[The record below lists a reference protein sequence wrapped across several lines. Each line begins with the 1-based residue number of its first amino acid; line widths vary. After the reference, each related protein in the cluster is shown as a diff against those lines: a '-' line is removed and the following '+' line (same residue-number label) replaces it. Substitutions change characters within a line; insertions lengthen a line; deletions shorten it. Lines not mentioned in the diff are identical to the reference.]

1 MKRWNLAAQLD
12 ALKRQQLY
20 RTRQIVGGPQGPQL
34 VIDGTSFDNF
44 SSNDYLGLANHPE
57 VIAAFQKAASEYGV
71 GSGSAHLI
79 CGHSSEHHALEEEL
93 AEFTGRERALVF
105 STGYMANMGVISALV
120 TKGDAIFQDKLNH
133 ASLIDGARLS
143 GAELKRYSHN
153 DLDRL
158 QQLLQQSSSDKK
170 LIITDGVF
178 SMDGDEADVKR
189 LASLAAEHDAALM
202 IDDAHGVGVLGGTG
216 AGLLE
221 QHGLNQQQVPI
232 LMATLGKGLG
242 TAGAFVAGSDALI
255 ETLIQRART
264 YIFTTAMPP
273 AIMAATRV
281 SLSLCQQEDWR
292 REKLVSL
299 VSRFRHGA
307 QQLGL
312 NLMSSKTPIQPVVLG
327 SNQAVVSMAAYL
339 KDKGFLVGAIRHPT
353 VAKSSE
359 RLRITLSATHTESQ
373 VDSLLSALEG
383 AMRD

>member
-1 MKRWNLAAQLD
+1 MKRWDLPARLD
-12 ALKRQQLY
+12 DLKRQQLY
-20 RTRQIVGGPQGPQL
+20 RTRQVVSSPQGARV
-34 VIDGTSFDNF
+34 VIDGESFNNF

-57 VIAAFQKAASEYGV
+57 VIVAFQKAASEYGV

-105 STGYMANMGVISALV
+105 STGYMANMGVMSALV
-120 TKGDAIFQDKLNH
+120 TKGDEILQDKLNH

-143 GAELKRYSHN
+143 GAGLKRYSHN
-153 DLDRL
+153 DLERL
-158 QQLLQQSSSDKK
+158 QQLLHQSSSEKK

-189 LASLAAEHDAALM
+189 LASLAAEHGAALM
-202 IDDAHGVGVLGGTG
+202 VDDAHGVGVLGETG

-221 QHGLNQQQVPI
+221 THGLNQQQVPI

-242 TAGAFVAGSDALI
+242 TAGAFVAGSEALI

-264 YIFTTAMPP
+264 YVFTTAMPP

-281 SLSLCQQEDWR
+281 SLKLCQQESWR
-292 REKLVSL
+292 REKLESL
-299 VSRFRHGA
+299 VSRFRQGA

-312 NLMSSKTPIQPVVLG
+312 NLMPSQTPIQPVVLG
-327 SNQAVVSMAAYL
+327 SNEAVVSAASCL
-339 KDKGFLVGAIRHPT
+339 KAKGFLVGAIRHPT

-373 VDSLLSALEG
+373 VDSLLAALDG

>member
-1 MKRWNLAAQLD
+1 
-12 ALKRQQLY
+12 
-20 RTRQIVGGPQGPQL
+20 
-34 VIDGTSFDNF
+34 
-44 SSNDYLGLANHPE
+44 
-57 VIAAFQKAASEYGV
+57 
-71 GSGSAHLI
+71 
-79 CGHSSEHHALEEEL
+79 
-93 AEFTGRERALVF
+93 
-105 STGYMANMGVISALV
+105 
-120 TKGDAIFQDKLNH
+120 
-133 ASLIDGARLS
+133 
-143 GAELKRYSHN
+143 
-153 DLDRL
+153 
-158 QQLLQQSSSDKK
+158 
-170 LIITDGVF
+170 
-178 SMDGDEADVKR
+178 
-189 LASLAAEHDAALM
+189 
-202 IDDAHGVGVLGGTG
+202 
-216 AGLLE
+216 
-221 QHGLNQQQVPI
+221 
-232 LMATLGKGLG
+232 
-242 TAGAFVAGSDALI
+242 
-255 ETLIQRART
+255 
-264 YIFTTAMPP
+264 MPP